1 MKGNKPVITR
11 TVNELARAL
20 RLEPSDA
27 AEMSLRRQL
36 NDKII
41 DAIKRSRAAHADIAK
56 AAGISS
62 GRLQAVLRRDTSQ
75 ASTGVLLQ
83 ILAVLGFRPKVMFVR
98 DLSAA

>member
-1 MKGNKPVITR
+1 MKGSKPVITR

-20 RLEPSDA
+20 RLDPSDA

-41 DAIKRSRAAHADIAK
+41 DAMKRSRAGHGDIAK

-62 GRLQAVLRRDTSQ
+62 GRLAAVLRRDTSQ

-83 ILAVLGFRPKVMFVR
+83 ILAALGYRPKVMFVR